1 MDQRS
6 ISGLLGRVREVPWA
20 RHAALTAQIVAEHVV
35 DDPLRLLLQGSR
47 RLPAAWRGPLGTLVA
62 TAGRGPGLGSVAAAV
77 GLEMQGR
84 TAEARARVAGDERAG
99 AAGDARPAA
108 VARADAALLLGDAA
122 LAAGL
127 LEAVPED
134 GRGTAWHAAAARL
147 ALHRGD
153 LDAAVTASDRR
164 GLGDLHRRMA
174 GEAAA
179 FAGHRPRVPRHAP
192 YTPLPGRV
200 LHVLTNSLPHTG
212 SGYAQRSHSTLRA
225 LADAGIHV
233 EAVTRPGWPAQVGV
247 PWAAREDVV
256 DGVRYR
262 RLTPWRLAQGTAA
275 RIDQHACLLAAEVE
289 RFRPQA
295 LHTTTHFVNA
305 VAVRAVAEAYGIPW
319 VYEVRGQLADT
330 WASQRDDAALTSQR
344 YREFVA
350 REEEAARSADAV
362 VTLGET
368 MAARLRA
375 QGVAAEDITVCPN
388 AIGEAFLAEPPTRA
402 EARRRLGLA
411 EDHVYIGTVSS
422 LVGYE
427 GLDTLLR
434 AAALLMPGHPDLRV
448 SIAGDGASLPAL
460 RSLASDL
467 GIADRVRFPGRV
479 ARSEA
484 LWEQVSLDVFTVP
497 RRDLPVT
504 RAVTPMK
511 LVEASAVGTPVVA
524 SDLPALAEL
533 VQDGVTGALVPAE
546 DPAAWARRLGDLIAE
561 PGRREALGSAGRAW
575 AVGTRTWAANARRYR
590 DLYERLGVEVP
601 PGRD

>member
-1 MDQRS
+1 M
-6 ISGLLGRVREVPWA
+6 REVPWA

-35 DDPLRLLLQGSR
+35 DDPLQLLLQGSR
-47 RLPAAWRGPLGTLVA
+47 RLPAAWRGPLGTLVTT
-62 TAGRGPGLGSVAAAV
+62 TAGRGSGLGSVAAAV

-84 TAEARARVAGDERAG
+84 TAEARARVAGG
-99 AAGDARPAA
+99 TGDARPVAAAA

-127 LEAVPED
+127 LEAVPEN

-153 LDAAVTASDRR
+153 LDAAVAASDRR
-164 GLGDLHRRMA
+164 GLGDLHERMA

-179 FAGHRPRVPRHAP
+179 FAGHRPHVPRPASYAP
-192 YTPLPGRV
+192 VPGRV

-225 LADAGIHV
+225 LADAGVHV

-247 PWAAREDVV
+247 PWAARQDMV
-256 DGVRYR
+256 DGIHYR

-275 RIDQHACLLAAEVE
+275 RMDQHARLLAAEVD

-330 WASQRDDAALTSQR
+330 WASKRDAAALTSQR

-375 QGVAAEDITVCPN
+375 QGVAPQDITVCPN

-402 EARRRLGLA
+402 AARRRLGLA

-434 AAALLMPGHPDLRV
+434 AAALLMPDHPSLRV
-448 SIAGDGASLPAL
+448 SIAGDGVSLPAL

-511 LVEASAVGTPVVA
+511 SVEASAVGTPVVA

-533 VQDGVTGALVPAE
+533 VQDGVTGLLVPAE
-546 DPAAWARRLGDLIAE
+546 DPAAWARCLGDLLAE
-561 PGRREALGSAGRAW
+561 PGRRESLGSAGRAW
-575 AVGTRTWAANARRYR
+575 AVGTRTWEANARRYR